1 MNLETQYNEHQL
13 SDLEAASTSRSHNT
27 PTPSIRVVDTDRMS
41 GRGDHRTSQ
50 SGVSIA
56 SSDTNFTD
64 ITSTTTTTNASN
76 RPHDISYIINANKAD
91 PSRLSSHRQQ
101 TLDADQDSEIRASYQ
116 QEEHLVPDLLEE
128 MEKWYAMTDRYGFMQ
143 ESSDQASGSNTLAKI
158 KAHEV
163 ERAQKWAKMAKKQ
176 EKNGEVLH
184 SFDWS
189 PKFVKRV
196 YKGIP
201 DCWRRDAWYFLAT
214 NGLKGLNKDPAL
226 KQKYEHLLETPSSH
240 ERQIDLDIPRT
251 MRDHIMLRERYGF
264 GQRVLFNVLRAF
276 ASYDEEVGYC
286 QGMSNVVATLV
297 MYFEEEKTFTML
309 VHMFQKCN
317 LHNLFIQGFP
327 ALVESFYIQERLL
340 EQHLPKVSI
349 HMKNNDITSSSYAT
363 RWYITLF
370 TGGIVNYHTLLRI
383 WDVLQMC
390 GFDVLYYVALAL
402 MKTIQKEI
410 LEGDFESNMML
421 LSSII
426 PVEDDDK
433 FMKVVRKYYERSIQ
447 AGSIKKLRNEYK
459 NL

>member
-1 MNLETQYNEHQL
+1 
-13 SDLEAASTSRSHNT
+13 
-27 PTPSIRVVDTDRMS
+27 
-41 GRGDHRTSQ
+41 
-50 SGVSIA
+50 
-56 SSDTNFTD
+56 
-64 ITSTTTTTNASN
+64 
-76 RPHDISYIINANKAD
+76 
-91 PSRLSSHRQQ
+91 
-101 TLDADQDSEIRASYQ
+101 
-116 QEEHLVPDLLEE
+116 
-128 MEKWYAMTDRYGFMQ
+128 
-143 ESSDQASGSNTLAKI
+143 
-158 KAHEV
+158 
-163 ERAQKWAKMAKKQ
+163 
-176 EKNGEVLH
+176 
-184 SFDWS
+184 
-189 PKFVKRV
+189 
-196 YKGIP
+196 
-201 DCWRRDAWYFLAT
+201 
-214 NGLKGLNKDPAL
+214 
-226 KQKYEHLLETPSSH
+226 HLLETPSSH

-340 EQHLPKVSI
+340 EQHLPKVSK

-402 MKTIQKEI
+402 MKTIQIINPFSLHHLEEI